1 MLCVFLTRKQI
12 MRNHTPKIVLSVL
25 TLALAT
31 SPLVSM
37 AQTVEN
43 TTRSANSA
51 VSSMDETSQ
60 KIDAGLARHYNADR
74 PGATVI
80 VTRDGKTILRKA
92 YGLSNVE
99 NKTALRPDTLMLIG
113 SISKQFTAV
122 AILQLIEAGKL
133 SLDDDIHSL
142 LPQLPNKGQ
151 KISIAQL
158 LSHTSGVRNFFAL
171 PGFGELVTKQVT
183 VPQVFDFFKNDTL
196 ESPPGERFAYSN
208 TGYFL
213 LGLVIEKV
221 SGMSYANY
229 MQQNIFKPLQMQ
241 HTAYEGQQAK
251 QLMHSQGYFAEN
263 ATPKQVEPLSIDIA
277 YAAGGL
283 VSTVDDLARWDR
295 AVSEQKLISPAA
307 WNQAFKPYKLNNGSE
322 STYGFGWMTLT
333 VRGAPAYGHDGIIPG
348 YNAFALRIPKHKVY
362 VAVLSNYS
370 NLQPDTAF
378 IGTTIAAIAM
388 GNPFPEYQAITLPA
402 EQLEQFVGSYRID
415 DKENRIITSKGTQLF
430 MQRGNRPPI
439 EIFAYANQKFF
450 LKDSP
455 TRAHLSFDLGA
466 NGKAHQ
472 MTMTQNDIS
481 SILPR
486 IEPSASK

>member
-1 MLCVFLTRKQI
+1 
-12 MRNHTPKIVLSVL
+12 MRNHTPKFVLSLL
-25 TLALAT
+25 TLALAA
-31 SPLVSM
+31 SPLISM
-37 AQTVEN
+37 AQTVA
-43 TTRSANSA
+43 TTTYSANPADSPI
-51 VSSMDETSQ
+51 DETSQ
-60 KIDAGLARHYNADR
+60 KIDAVLARHYNPDR
-74 PGATVI
+74 AGATVI
-80 VTRDGKTILRKA
+80 VIRDGKTILRKA
-92 YGLSNVE
+92 YGLSDVE

-133 SLDDDIHSL
+133 NLDDDIHSL

-158 LSHTSGVRNFFAL
+158 LSHTSGARNFFAL

-183 VPQVFDFFKNDTL
+183 VPQVFDFFKNDAL
-196 ESPPGERFAYSN
+196 ESAPGERFAYSN
-208 TGYFL
+208 TNYFL
-213 LGLVIEKV
+213 LGLVIEKI
-221 SGMSYANY
+221 SGTSYANY
-229 MQQNIFKPLQMQ
+229 MQRHIFKPLQMK

-251 QLMHSQGYFAEN
+251 QLMHSQGYLAEN
-263 ATPKQVEPLSIDIA
+263 ATLKQVDPFSIDIA

-295 AVSEQKLISPAA
+295 AVSEQKLISPAL
-307 WNQAFKPYKLNNGSE
+307 WNQALKPYKLNNGSE
-322 STYGFGWMTLT
+322 STYGFGWMTFT

-370 NLQPDTAF
+370 NLQPDAAF

-388 GNPFPEYQAITLPA
+388 RNPFPEYQAITLPT
-402 EQLEQFVGSYRID
+402 EQLEQFTGSYRID
-415 DKENRIITSKGTQLF
+415 DKENRIITRKGTQLF

-439 EIFAYANQKFF
+439 EILAHADQKFF
-450 LKDSP
+450 IKGSP
-455 TRAHLSFDLGA
+455 TRAHLSFDLGP
-466 NGKAHQ
+466 NGKVHQ

-486 IEPSASK
+486 IELGATN